1 MVGKKVSK
9 TKKVAEEVSA
19 VTEQVI
25 ESTPPV
31 NVESVVQMNQS
42 DSTQPKQAIKP
53 GRTLI
58 VKSKISQT
66 VDLSSFDGLE
76 GLESKTEI
84 NQHNSVFLVFD
95 TIAHSEQA
103 LYSLKETYNVKFS
116 YYKVFVSLTNNI
128 SDDNMDK
135 SKMELEQLV
144 LDNTGST
151 VLFSKFYRK
160 NNSYMNC
167 GYFVVDTIDAM
178 KKLISKE
185 SELKQFKTETLSG
198 TFYRFNNS
206 KYKGP
211 ESQQA
216 NN

>member
-1 MVGKKVSK
+1 MVGKRVTK
-9 TKKVAEEVSA
+9 TKKITEEVSA
-19 VTEQVI
+19 ITEQKI

-31 NVESVVQMNQS
+31 NVESVKMDQL
-42 DSTQPKQAIKP
+42 DSTQTKQLIKP

-58 VKSKISQT
+58 VKSKTSQT
-66 VDLSSFDGLE
+66 LDLSSFEGLE
-76 GLESKTEI
+76 GLQSKTEI

-95 TIAHSEQA
+95 SIAHSEQA
-103 LYSLKETYNVKFS
+103 LSILSATYNVKFS

-128 SDDNMDK
+128 SDDNMDN
-135 SKMELEQLV
+135 SRMELEQLV
-144 LDNTGST
+144 LDNTGSNI
-151 VLFSKFYRK
+151 LFSKFYRK

-198 TFYRFNNS
+198 TFYRFNNT

-211 ESQQA
+211 ESQQS

>member
-9 TKKVAEEVSA
+9 TKKVTEVTLP

-25 ESTPPV
+25 ESIPPV
-31 NVESVVQMNQS
+31 NVEVIKMDQP
-42 DSTQPKQAIKP
+42 DLTQNKQVIKP
-53 GRTLI
+53 GRTII
-58 VKSKISQT
+58 VKSKNSQS
-66 VDLSSFDGLE
+66 VALSSLDGLE

-103 LYSLKETYNVKFS
+103 FNSLSIEYNVKFS
-116 YYKVFVSLTNNI
+116 YYKVFVSLTSNI
-128 SDDNMDK
+128 SDDFIDK
-135 SKMELEQLV
+135 TKMELEQLV
-144 LDNTGST
+144 LNNTGST
-151 VLFSKFYRK
+151 ILFIKFYSK

-185 SELKQFKTETLSG
+185 SEFKQFKTESLTG

-211 ESQQA
+211 ES
-216 NN
+216 

>member
-1 MVGKKVSK
+1 MVGKRVSK
-9 TKKVAEEVSA
+9 TKKVTEESLPVM
-19 VTEQVI
+19 EQVI
-25 ESTPPV
+25 EEKPQMM
-31 NVESVVQMNQS
+31 VQSSEQNEQQS
-42 DSTQPKQAIKP
+42 KQPIKP

-58 VKSKISQT
+58 VKSKTHQSI
-66 VDLSSFDGLE
+66 DLATFDGLK

-95 TIAHSEQA
+95 TVLHSEQA
-103 LYSLKETYNVKFS
+103 LESLSGSYHVKFS

-128 SDDNMDK
+128 SDDNMEK

-144 LDNTGST
+144 LSNTGSN

-167 GYFVVDTIDAM
+167 GYMVVDTIDAM
-178 KKLISKE
+178 KKLISKD
-185 SELKQFKTETLSG
+185 SEFKQFKTESLSG
-198 TFYRFNNS
+198 TFYRFNNT

-211 ESQQA
+211 DSQQV
-216 NN
+216 NDSN